1 VQPIQL
7 DSFKKICQELKL
19 DWRRIAELSEEKPSQ
34 IPGITDCINPDI
46 NEGGRKC

>member
-1 VQPIQL
+1 MSRTEIRL
-7 DSFKKICQELKL
+7 EE
-19 DWRRIAELSEEKPSQ
+19 IAELSEEKPSQ